1 MRILGLE
8 IEGFGPYRER
18 QTIDFRAFERAG
30 LFAITGRTGAGKST
44 VLDAVLFALFDAVPR
59 YEGAERSVRSD
70 FARPEDPTR
79 VRLDFEVRGERY
91 RVTRTPAYLRPKRR
105 GTGTTEEKATALLE
119 VWEPRGS
126 VGAGPA
132 AEGPAAEAPVGDGPV
147 GEGSAG
153 GSIGDGGGRAADRGT
168 WRALDVQPREVGP
181 RVSAILGLDAAQFRQ
196 VILLAQ
202 GRFAEFL
209 HTDTKTRR
217 GVLRTLFD
225 TGRYE
230 HLERTVRDL
239 ARAAER
245 EVADV
250 DRALAA
256 LRDQA
261 VELAATPELVGA
273 GVGVAGASPDGVGQ
287 LGGAGPSDDAGLFE
301 GTGLLGGPGS
311 LGDAERSGGAEA
323 SVGQGP
329 PVRGEEE
336 TWFRVHAE
344 ALAGLAERARTVEEA
359 AEAAA
364 RRAASTWERARGEE
378 AARERRR
385 LAEAHLAGLESRRE
399 RAEEDRARL
408 AAARRAAPIDTAAA
422 SLRRAESAASAARTV
437 AEAAARAVADLDGG
451 HALPPSFTA
460 LAGDAD
466 HLAAASAADLRE
478 VAAQLAAVSGELR
491 AALAAETELPG
502 LVGAVG
508 TAETELRRSVDRRV
522 ELAERRAA
530 APAETARLL
539 AVLTEH
545 EGVAA
550 GIEERIGAHASAR
563 DRVAAH
569 AEVERLTVALA
580 AARTAEA
587 EASASALA
595 ARARHDALLRARLQQ
610 SAAVLARELAA
621 DEPCPVCGSVEHP
634 APAVASSDD
643 VTDEAV
649 DAAALAAH
657 EALGA
662 LGAATE
668 KAAATATAL
677 AGATASAEGTLAEA
691 RAELELASAELARA
705 RTARVEAV
713 EARAALER
721 HRTQVETDREA
732 MAELDVEITRLTSE
746 HAAAVA
752 EVARVT
758 ALVDAARGE
767 AESVAA
773 LARVL
778 GAAREATTALAA
790 AREAEAARS
799 REAEQ
804 RRTELTEAVAISG
817 FDSVDEAL
825 AAALPRAELENLEVE
840 VAEFDRALAAAR
852 GKLDEASAVA
862 IPDEPADLAGLET
875 ASRDAAAARADAARA
890 ATLAEADRAR
900 FEALRAAYAETAA
913 GSRATR
919 ERADVVR
926 ALAATLEG
934 GGGNT
939 RRIRLESFVLAARL
953 ESIVAAAN
961 RRLLAMT
968 SGQYALEVDD
978 GHQYRNVESG
988 LGLRVADAHTGVS
1001 RSTASLSGGETFL
1014 ASLALAL
1021 GLAETVAAE
1030 AGGIQLDTLFIDE
1043 GFGALDADTLE
1054 IAMAT
1059 LEDLRSGGRVVG
1071 LISHVEAMKDDIPA
1085 QLRVTRL
1092 PDRSSR
1098 VEVVAPA

>member
-126 VGAGPA
+126 VGPGPGPA
-132 AEGPAAEAPVGDGPV
+132 AEGPV

-202 GRFAEFL
+202 ARFAEFL

-256 LRDQA
+256 LLDQA

-273 GVGVAGASPDGVGQ
+273 GVGVAGASPDGAGQ
-287 LGGAGPSDDAGLFE
+287 LGGAGSFDGAGPSDDAGLFE

-311 LGDAERSGGAEA
+311 LDDAERSGGAEA

-451 HALPPSFTA
+451 RALPPSFAA

-491 AALAAETELPG
+491 TALAAETELPG

-691 RAELELASAELARA
+691 RAELELASAELERA

-758 ALVDAARGE
+758 SLVDAARGE

-862 IPDEPADLAGLET
+862 VPDEPADLAGLET